1 MKVPVSRLWLLDA
14 DVVIDLLSMGI
25 FDLLTARFTVHV
37 SSIVAGEVK
46 FFRKSGQ
53 KVPVDF
59 RSVYVDSGKVA
70 VLDADDAEVRGVL
83 EAIPAIRASLLHS
96 GELESLAILCREE
109 DLTFCTCDG
118 AAIQALPFLDL
129 AERAVSVEKLLRSC
143 GLTPGKLEEKHRD
156 RHLKDNLATGSRE
169 RLQGFKA

>member
-1 MKVPVSRLWLLDA
+1 
-14 DVVIDLLSMGI
+14 MGN
-25 FDLLTARFTVHV
+25 FDLLTTRFTVHV

-53 KVPVDF
+53 KTPVDF
-59 RSVYVDSGKVA
+59 RAAYVDTGKVT
-70 VLDADDAEVRGVL
+70 VLDADDVEVRGVL
-83 EAIPAIRASLLHS
+83 EAIPAVRASLLHV
-96 GELESLAILCREE
+96 GELESLAILQREP

-129 AERAVSVEKLLRSC
+129 GERAISVEKLLRSC
-143 GLTPGKLEEKHRD
+143 GLSPGKLEEKHRD
-156 RHLKDNLATGSRE
+156 KHLKENLATGSRE